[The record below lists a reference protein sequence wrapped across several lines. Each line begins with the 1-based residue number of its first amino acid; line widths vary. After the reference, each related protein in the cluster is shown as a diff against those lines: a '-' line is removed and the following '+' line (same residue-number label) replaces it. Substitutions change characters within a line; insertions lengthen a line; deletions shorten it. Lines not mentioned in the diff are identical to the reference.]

1 MAMDDRGVSL
11 GPWGEIE
18 GKQPFCLHRL
28 QQPVPK
34 GPTAI
39 GGGKKNT

>member
-1 MAMDDRGVSL
+1 MAMDDLGVSL
-11 GPWGEIE
+11 GPGEIE
-18 GKQPFCLHRL
+18 GKQLFCLHRL